1 MESTLLKNK
10 FDKPM
15 KSMLTKRKKHKGV
28 NKMKM
33 KIDFEKAKKLLEDKP
48 NISEEEY
55 NKRFWELWEQT
66 EEESER

>member
-1 MESTLLKNK
+1 
-10 FDKPM
+10 M

-55 NKRFWELWEQT
+55 NKRFWELWYET
-66 EEESER
+66 EEEIER

>member
-1 MESTLLKNK
+1 
-10 FDKPM
+10 M
-15 KSMLTKRKKHKGV
+15 KSMLTKRKKYKGV

-33 KIDFEKAKKLLEDKP
+33 KIDFEKAKQLLEDKP

-66 EEESER
+66 EEEIER

>member
-1 MESTLLKNK
+1 
-10 FDKPM
+10 M

-33 KIDFEKAKKLLEDKP
+33 KIDFEKAKQLLEDKP

-55 NKRFWELWEQT
+55 NKRFWELWEET
-66 EEESER
+66 EEEIER

>member
-1 MESTLLKNK
+1 
-10 FDKPM
+10 M

-33 KIDFEKAKKLLEDKP
+33 KIDFEKEKKLLEDKP

-55 NKRFWELWEQT
+55 NKRFWELWEET
-66 EEESER
+66 EEEIER